1 MNSGGAV
8 VKIGELAGR
17 TGVNPSAIRFYESL
31 GLLREPHR
39 MGGQRRYAD
48 DAVYRVMLIRFAGE
62 MGFALPEVA
71 IFLNGLRDDVPV
83 GARWHKLARRKLAEV
98 ERGIE
103 RSLKLKS
110 LLEHLLRC
118 RCGNLQECVERLD
131 LSPRRKAISA
141 GAKAKGARRAKA
153 AGREN
158 GDGALDRRRLD

>member
-1 MNSGGAV
+1 M
-8 VKIGELAGR
+8 KIGELAGR

-83 GARWHKLARRKLAEV
+83 GARWYKLARRKLAEV

-103 RSLKLKS
+103 RSLKLTPLGSVPYMTSKS
-110 LLEHLLRC
+110 GRSSPIS
-118 RCGNLQECVERLD
+118 
-131 LSPRRKAISA
+131 LSTSSSGTPPP
-141 GAKAKGARRAKA
+141 AKRT
-153 AGREN
+153 E
-158 GDGALDRRRLD
+158 

>member
-1 MNSGGAV
+1 MIFGGER

-17 TGVNPSAIRFYESL
+17 TGVNASAIRYYESL

-39 MGGQRRYAD
+39 VGGQRRFAE

-62 MGFALPEVA
+62 MGFSLPEVA

-83 GARWHKLARRKLAEV
+83 GGRWKKLAQRKLAQV

-103 RSLKLKS
+103 RSLKLKT

-118 RCGNLQECVERLD
+118 HCARLQECVERLD
-131 LSPRRKAISA
+131 LSPRRKAI
-141 GAKAKGARRAKA
+141 GEEAKGLARKKT
-153 AGREN
+153 AGQTMPT
-158 GDGALDRRRLD
+158 RRSAVPG